1 MSLFA
6 LWAKGQRVETE
17 LYSFKVIV
25 LLPQTK
31 VPSRFRSESSAF
43 SMLSSTGIADRQ
55 TFDFKYRELDM
66 FLPQTK
72 VCNSH

>member
-1 MSLFA
+1 MRAYFHIDQMSENLN
-6 LWAKGQRVETE
+6 LP
-17 LYSFKVIV
+17 LKVIV

-31 VPSRFRSESSAF
+31 VPPRFRSESSAF
-43 SMLSSTGIADRQ
+43 SMLSSTSIADSQ

-72 VCNSH
+72 VCESH